1 MHHALVKRL
10 LLFTPSCKSGG
21 KNIVKRRGAMTT
33 TNFASLSSLN
43 QVSFAVPGLEIIDHS
58 FTVPLYHAKLEY
70 NKTNEKIQIFVR
82 EIVSSANKA
91 SEKRETLKTALYL
104 QGGPGFECARV
115 QEIGGWIGHLAKEK
129 NMRVLL
135 LDQRGTGRSSPMT
148 RQKLLREENS
158 IDETLQYYRADSIV
172 EDCEFVRKEM
182 LGEEK
187 KYDVVLGQSFG
198 GFCLTT
204 YLSRY
209 GNEAI
214 DMALLTGGVPPLC
227 NKDPKDSYVKLLD
240 RVKTQTK
247 KYYSRFPRD
256 KEIMKELAKLC
267 DAKERVK
274 TLNGNIVSARG
285 VQALGFSLGTAG
297 GFERLHYMLENAIC
311 EENGKRR
318 VSDEFMNAFD
328 KFHPFDSNPLY
339 ALMHESIYMNGDN
352 NSSNWAAERA
362 IKERASDWDP
372 VAPEHGDDGVLFT
385 GEMVLPFFYD
395 ELSYLQPMKRV
406 AQALQDRT
414 DWPKLYDLEKLRTCK
429 TKTACALYLDD
440 MFVDFDLAMDVVN
453 NYMGPNVRVYAT
465 NEYMHS
471 GIREDG
477 KRIIDKMIAMLDDS
491 DPLR

>member
-1 MHHALVKRL
+1 M
-10 LLFTPSCKSGG
+10 FST
-21 KNIVKRRGAMTT
+21 
-33 TNFASLSSLN
+33 SSSSSS
-43 QVSFAVPGLEIIDHS
+43 SFRVPGGLEVTDH
-58 FTVPLYHAKLEY
+58 FFRVPLAHPRLDFVDGIETRKAPASKKES
-70 NKTNEKIQIFVR
+70 EIEIFVR
-82 EIVSSANKA
+82 EIVAIANCEEKKRA
-91 SEKRETLKTALYL
+91 SLKTALYL
-104 QGGPGFECARV
+104 QGGPGFECARI
-115 QEIGGWIGHLAKEK
+115 QDDGGWIGHLAKEK

-135 LDQRGTGRSSPMT
+135 LDQRGTGRSTPMT
-148 RQKLLREENS
+148 RQKITREEANGL
-158 IDETLQYYRADSIV
+158 DETLKYYRADSIV
-172 EDCEFVRKEM
+172 EDAEFVRKEM
-182 LGEEK
+182 LGK
-187 KYDVVLGQSFG
+187 DAKYDVVLGQSFG

-209 GNEAI
+209 GDQAME
-214 DMALLTGGVPPLC
+214 MALLTGGVPPLC
-227 NKDPKDSYVKLLD
+227 NKDPKDSYAKLLE

-247 KYYSRFPRD
+247 KYYSRFPKD
-256 KEIMKELAKLC
+256 KEIAKELAKLC
-267 DAKERVK
+267 DAKEPVK
-274 TLNGNIVSARG
+274 TVNGNIISARG
-285 VQALGFSLGTAG
+285 IQALGFSLGTAG

-311 EENGKRR
+311 DDGGQKR

-352 NSSNWAAERA
+352 NASNWAAERA
-362 IKERASDWDP
+362 IKERASEWDP
-372 VAPEHGDDGVLFT
+372 IAPEGEDDGILFT

-395 ELSYLQPMKRV
+395 ELSYLRPMKRV
-406 AQALQDRT
+406 AQSLQDRT
-414 DWPKLYDLEKLRTCK
+414 DWPKLYDLDKLRTCK

-440 MFVDFDLAMDVVN
+440 MFVDFDLAMNVVN